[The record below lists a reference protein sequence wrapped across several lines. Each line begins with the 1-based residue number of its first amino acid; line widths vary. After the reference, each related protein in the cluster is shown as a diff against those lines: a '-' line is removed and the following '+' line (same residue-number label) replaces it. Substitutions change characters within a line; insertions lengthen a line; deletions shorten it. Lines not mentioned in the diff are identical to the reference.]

1 MILESHITK
10 SGARKCGGNLEQ
22 VLVPEIRNSAKKKD
36 SGVVK
41 EAGDILRLVK
51 HTGQILESNN
61 YLQDR

>member
-1 MILESHITK
+1 MGESGT
-10 SGARKCGGNLEQ
+10 GAGNQEF
-22 VLVPEIRNSAKKKD
+22 SKKKKD

-51 HTGQILESNN
+51 HTRQILESNN